1 MTEAV
6 LLESR
11 DGGILFLT
19 TNRPAAL
26 NALDPSLARALRRS
40 IAAAA
45 EDPSVAVLVLRGSGR
60 AFCAGGDISSMKA
73 SEEGFEGKLAS
84 LRSDM
89 EAARLLHDMPK
100 PTIAM
105 LRGAVAGAGLGLALA
120 CDIRIASPTLKML
133 TAFSRVGLSG
143 DNGGSYFLT
152 RLVGTARARHLY
164 FTSPT
169 LDAQKALELGLVT
182 GVEADGDLED
192 AVRDL
197 ARALDSGP
205 RIALSYIKQTMN
217 LAETASLAEV
227 MEVEA
232 LRHTHCRETEDHR
245 EAATA
250 FAEKRTPRFA
260 GR

>member
-1 MTEAV
+1 M
-6 LLESR
+6 
-11 DGGILFLT
+11 
-19 TNRPAAL
+19 
-26 NALDPSLARALRRS
+26 
-40 IAAAA
+40 
-45 EDPSVAVLVLRGSGR
+45 
-60 AFCAGGDISSMKA
+60 
-73 SEEGFEGKLAS
+73 
-84 LRSDM
+84 
-89 EAARLLHDMPK
+89 
-100 PTIAM
+100 
-105 LRGAVAGAGLGLALA
+105 
-120 CDIRIASPTLKML
+120 
-133 TAFSRVGLSG
+133 
-143 DNGGSYFLT
+143 
-152 RLVGTARARHLY
+152 VGTARARHLY

-250 FAEKRTPRFA
+250 FAEKRTPRLA

>member
-19 TNRPAAL
+19 MNRPAAL
-26 NALDPSLARALRRS
+26 NAAVRRQW
-40 IAAAA
+40 
-45 EDPSVAVLVLRGSGR
+45 
-60 AFCAGGDISSMKA
+60 
-73 SEEGFEGKLAS
+73 GKLLPDPFGRDGAS
-84 LRSDM
+84 TPPVL
-89 EAARLLHDMPK
+89 
-100 PTIAM
+100 
-105 LRGAVAGAGLGLALA
+105 
-120 CDIRIASPTLKML
+120 
-133 TAFSRVGLSG
+133 
-143 DNGGSYFLT
+143 
-152 RLVGTARARHLY
+152 
-164 FTSPT
+164 TSPT

>member
-19 TNRPAAL
+19 MNRPAAL

-73 SEEGFEGKLAS
+73 SEE
-84 LRSDM
+84 
-89 EAARLLHDMPK
+89 
-100 PTIAM
+100 
-105 LRGAVAGAGLGLALA
+105 
-120 CDIRIASPTLKML
+120 
-133 TAFSRVGLSG
+133 
-143 DNGGSYFLT
+143 
-152 RLVGTARARHLY
+152 
-164 FTSPT
+164 
-169 LDAQKALELGLVT
+169 

-250 FAEKRTPRFA
+250 FAEKRTPRLA